1 MREHQG
7 HLTGKFLYFMEETD
21 GAFNEANDCVAIPV
35 ERFKG
40 FTNVSGS
47 NAVNELTLEFDP
59 MLGQVNENNDTSFNG
74 DRIVLEIQDNKHK
87 EVIEDILA
95 LIHGTHSD
103 GFIVVADDTNSVYAS
118 NNIISCTSITITAE
132 A

>member
-7 HLTGKFLYFMEETD
+7 YLTGKFLYFMEETD

-47 NAVNELTLEFDP
+47 SAVNELTLEFDP
-59 MLGQVNENNDTSFNG
+59 MLGQVNENNDTSFAG
-74 DRIVLEIQDNKHK
+74 DRVVLEIQDNKHK

-95 LIHGTHSD
+95 LIHGVHSD

-118 NNIISCTSITITAE
+118 NNIIACTSIAITAE

>member
-47 NAVNELTLEFDP
+47 SAVNELTLEFDP
-59 MLGQVNENNDTSFNG
+59 MLGQVNENNDNSFNG

-118 NNIISCTSITITAE
+118 DNIISCTSITITPE

>member
-1 MREHQG
+1 MQEHQG
-7 HLTGKFLYFMEETD
+7 HLSGRMLYFMEETD
-21 GAFNEANDCVAIPV
+21 GAFDAANDCVAIPV

-40 FTNVSGS
+40 FTNKSGS
-47 NAVNELTLEFDP
+47 SAVNELTLEFDP
-59 MLGQVNENNDTSFNG
+59 MLGYLGSHDDASFTA
-74 DRIVLEIQDNKHK
+74 DSVELTITDNKHK

>member
-47 NAVNELTLEFDP
+47 SAVNELTLEFDP
-59 MLGQVNENNDTSFNG
+59 MLGQVNENNDNSFNG

-118 NNIISCTSITITAE
+118 NDIIACTSITITAE

>member
-7 HLTGKFLYFMEETD
+7 HLTGRFLYFMEQTD
-21 GAFNEANDCVAIPV
+21 GAFNAANDCAAIPV

-40 FTNVSGS
+40 FTNKSGS
-47 NAVNELTLEFDP
+47 SAVNELTMEFDP
-59 MLGQVNENNDTSFNG
+59 MLGQVNENNDTSFTA
-74 DRIVLEIQDNKHK
+74 DSVELAIADNKHK
-87 EVIEDILA
+87 EVIEDILN

-103 GFIVVADDTNSVYAS
+103 GFIVVADGSNSVFAS
-118 NNIISCTSITITAE
+118 KHITGCTITISDE

>member
-7 HLTGKFLYFMEETD
+7 HLTGRFLYFMEETD
-21 GAFNEANDCVAIPV
+21 NAFDAANDCVAIPV

-40 FTNVSGS
+40 FTNKSGS
-47 NAVNELTLEFDP
+47 SAVNELTMEFDP
-59 MLGQVNENNDTSFNG
+59 MLGQVNENNDTSFTA
-74 DRIVLEIQDNKHK
+74 DRVELEIDDNKHK
-87 EVIEDILA
+87 EVIEDILN

-103 GFIVVADDTNSVYAS
+103 GFIVVADDSNSVYAS
-118 NNIISCTSITITAE
+118 KHIKGCTTITVTAE

>member
-47 NAVNELTLEFDP
+47 SAVNELTLEFDP

>member
-1 MREHQG
+1 MQEHSG

-21 GAFNEANDCVAIPV
+21 GAFDAANDCVAIPV

-47 NAVNELTLEFDP
+47 SAVNELTLEFDP
-59 MLGQVNENNDTSFNG
+59 MLGMVEENNDTTFVADS
-74 DRIVLEIQDNKHK
+74 VELEIDDNKHK

-103 GFIVVADDTNSVYAS
+103 GFIVVADNSNSVYAS
-118 NNIISCTSITITAE
+118 KPIKACTGISITAE

>member
-1 MREHQG
+1 MQEHQG

-21 GAFNEANDCVAIPV
+21 GAFDAANDCVAIPV

-40 FTNVSGS
+40 FTNKSGS
-47 NAVNELTLEFDP
+47 SAVDELTMEFDP
-59 MLGQVNENNDTSFNG
+59 MIGYSGSHDDASFVA
-74 DRIVLEIQDNKHK
+74 DSVELAITDNKHK
-87 EVIEDILA
+87 EVMEDILN

-103 GFIVVADDTNSVYAS
+103 GFIVVADDSNSVYAS
-118 NNIISCTSITITAE
+118 PYITGCTITVTAE

>member
-47 NAVNELTLEFDP
+47 SAVNELTLEFDP
-59 MLGQVNENNDTSFNG
+59 MLGQVNENDDTSFNG

-95 LIHGTHSD
+95 LIRGVHSD

-118 NNIISCTSITITAE
+118 NNIISCTSITITNE